1 MARRPR
7 VHYPGALYHVILR
20 GNARQEVFF
29 EDGDRHRFC
38 LLLQEG
44 LGRYD
49 HRIHAFC
56 LMTNH
61 IHLAL
66 QSGQIPLS
74 RFMQNLGFRYTRW
87 INWRL
92 KRSGHLFQGRFKA
105 VLVDADSYLLQLVRY
120 IHLNPVRAGLV
131 KNADEHRWSSHKAYC
146 GRELIPWLTTEAVWS
161 RLSASRAQAISAYK
175 EFLLDGMKEG
185 HRAEFHK
192 GMGEDCRLLGNDE
205 FVEKALRQAQD
216 QFKERR
222 LLTVQRIIDQL
233 CCVYRVEKA
242 ELQRAGRDRLLTEVR
257 GMAAWLVVETGCG
270 TLAELGRETGRDVS
284 TLSSAAR
291 RLQLRAR
298 DDTKLESLR
307 ESLLQRL
314 IVK

>member
-7 VHYPGALYHVILR
+7 IHYPGALYHVILR
-20 GNARQEVFF
+20 GNAQQEVFF
-29 EDGDRHRFC
+29 EDKDRHRFC

-44 LGRYD
+44 LDRYE

-56 LMTNH
+56 LMINH

-66 QSGQIPLS
+66 QSGEVPLS

-131 KNADEHRWSSHKAYC
+131 NNPDEHCWSSHMAYC
-146 GRELIPWLTTEAVWS
+146 GQEIIPWLTTETVWS
-161 RLSASRAQAISAYK
+161 RFSATRHQAIGAYRH
-175 EFLLDGMKEG
+175 FVLAGMEEG

-192 GMGEDCRLLGNDE
+192 GMGEDCRLLGDDE
-205 FVEKALRQAQD
+205 FVEKALTQAQD
-216 QFKERR
+216 QFQGRR
-222 LLTVQRIIDQL
+222 FLTVQKIIDQL
-233 CCVYRVEKA
+233 CCTYCIEKA
-242 ELQRAGRDRLLTEVR
+242 ELEKPGRDRLLTELR

-270 TLAELGRETGRDVS
+270 TLAELGRETGRDVT
-284 TLSSAAR
+284 TLSAAAKR
-291 RLQLRAR
+291 MQLRAKNDAR
-298 DDTKLESLR
+298 LESLR

-314 IVK
+314 SE